1 MTKCAIYCRVST
13 SGQDIS
19 SQLELL
25 VKYAEDQSLEMVDTF
40 IDDGISGAAPI
51 EDKPDFLRL
60 FEAIVNQDFDILLVE
75 EHDRITKDDD
85 SVVYAT
91 IIEKLKE
98 NNIQLWSP
106 SEGICDLSTFSGRL
120 VSHIKFMMGAEER
133 LKIKR
138 RTHRGRMQKWKNG
151 SCYIG
156 NVPFGYRAIRQNGKR
171 TGKVEKYKP
180 ESKIVK
186 KIFSLYT
193 DHNYSMDD
201 VANILIDEGIPTPSV
216 SKGAKN
222 RIDHWLTSTV
232 RNILIRESYTGV
244 AFFNKKSPRDKWVKK
259 EFPPIIS
266 KKQFDLVQKRIK
278 FNKQKSK
285 KKYYGLEEKWL
296 VDHVLYCAECGAKM
310 AKKKNVKKE
319 SGKIYVS
326 YICEFKNMSAKK
338 LKNFG
343 RERCIMKSVSADKI
357 DKEIFFKI
365 SQVLSNPS
373 QFAEQWLKN
382 IDKVEQKTK
391 FENLSKQVAQK
402 EKTIKRAYRDL
413 AKITNR
419 KLRDEFIKGAEKDA
433 NELDS
438 LKKRLR
444 KAEQDYNLY
453 QTKFDRL
460 AQFKKAMKKSVKAEQ
475 LKTRLAT
482 QEEFMQ
488 FLYDLPFKEKKRIVE
503 AVIAPENWGRCHL
516 RYQTPDDMTSYYD
529 RISKKLS
536 TMPLIDL
543 EPVIEMDF
551 EMDLDKIEA
560 LITGLNRKNLLSNSG
575 LYLQLRLP
583 QMSTPH

>member
-1 MTKCAIYCRVST
+1 MTKCAIYGRVST
-13 SGQDIS
+13 IGQDIS
-19 SQLELL
+19 SQVESLE
-25 VKYAEDQSLEMVDTF
+25 KYAEDQGWEIDDTF

-60 FEAIVNQDFDILLVE
+60 FEAIVNQDFDILLTE
-75 EHDRITKDDD
+75 EHDRITRDDD

-98 NNIQLWSP
+98 NNIPLWSP

-120 VSHIKFMMGAEER
+120 VSQFKFMMGAEER

-151 SCYIG
+151 TCYIG
-156 NVPFGYRAIRQNGKR
+156 NVPFGYRAIRKNGKR
-171 TGKVEKYKP
+171 TGKVEKCAP
-180 ESKIVK
+180 ESKVVK

-193 DHNYSMDD
+193 DHNYSIDD
-201 VANILIDEGIPTPSV
+201 VANILNDEGMPTPSAF
-216 SKGAKN
+216 KGVKN
-222 RIDHWLTSTV
+222 RTDLWFTSTV
-232 RNILIRESYTGV
+232 RKILIRDSYTGV
-244 AFFNKKSPRDKWVKK
+244 AFFNKKAPRDEWVRK

-278 FNKQKSK
+278 FNKKKAK

-296 VDHVLYCAECGAKM
+296 TQHVLYCAECGAKM

-326 YICEFKNMSAKK
+326 YVCEFKKMSAKK

-343 RERCIMKSVSADKI
+343 RERCIMRSVSADKI

-373 QFAEQWLKN
+373 RFAEQWLKD
-382 IDKVEQKTK
+382 IDRVELKEK
-391 FENLSKQVAQK
+391 FENFSRQVAEK
-402 EKTIKRAYRDL
+402 EKTIKNAYKDL

-419 KLRDEFIKGAEKDA
+419 KLRDEFLKDADQDA
-433 NELDS
+433 NELDK

-453 QTKFDRL
+453 QNKIDRL
-460 AQFKKAMKKSVKAEQ
+460 TQFKKAMNKSVKAHQ
-475 LKTRLAT
+475 LKPSLGT
-482 QEEFMQ
+482 QKEFMQ

-503 AVIAPENWGRCHL
+503 AVIAPENGGRCHL
-516 RYQTPDDMTSYYD
+516 RYQTVDDMASSFDYETF

-536 TMPLIDL
+536 IMPLTDL

-551 EMDLDKIEA
+551 EMDLNKIEA
-560 LITGLNRKNLLSNSG
+560 LITGLNRKNLLSNPD
-575 LYLQLRLP
+575 LYLQPRLP
-583 QMSTPH
+583 QT